1 MSDPLNP
8 YQHFL
13 GIEVDPRRPDFGKV
27 FGINK
32 KTSADEIDRLAS
44 AVIADLMTAKPE
56 KETKRWQDLVKQL
69 ENAKA
74 KLIRRAENIAKADQ
88 SPSPPSSVA
97 AYQPPAQSPPAQSP
111 PAQSPAAEKASSQ
124 SQLPAPSKGLPK
136 NQNTDASQ
144 PSHDK
149 KNATVKQHQQ
159 ASPIEDPPTPSET
172 VGLPQPASGKPKTSV
187 GPRKRAGTEADDQ
200 LSFSL
205 DAPDESDS
213 FDSDTN
219 ISGQSFS
226 TSPVMAT
233 TVDPMAAVIDPTL
246 CWEKFDLKQ
255 VPAPVSLFASRETTQ
270 MTASPTH
277 LATPFLPPPALTAID
292 TPQPGVQSISL
303 PSAGTEISATNP
315 SDQNEDRPA
324 LSDRK
329 TFYTETYRAKSK
341 TSTMIGGTILA
352 MIIVGAVS
360 YVAIFGGGGSDKPAD
375 SDLAQG
381 QTTDETKDKNDAKKE
396 QGNQKPPPADPEIKR
411 IGNTDQPKDPTSK
424 KNGVGMVDNK
434 NNTPDSKKENPAN
447 EKPEP
452 TEPKETDA
460 KKTDPKKTDTP
471 ETAPK
476 TTDPPV
482 KKEPDPVKPKNSDVA
497 ALGNYL
503 QQARQKLL
511 ERNFVEANR
520 LIENAGKLPVL
531 PEHQILLDRLVSV
544 SDYYKQFWNN
554 VVEGCGKLKALDEVK
569 FSDTNIVK
577 IVESSEEKIIYR
589 AGGQRFEK
597 APRELQIGLAM
608 KIAEKEMDPDAAD
621 TRIIRGAVFAIQA
634 VEDPVRGEKAQELWE
649 EAKLIGGDT
658 DNLILFL
665 SDQYDLISSFITK
678 SKLPNEEEATA
689 AEEEFKN
696 QYDAQ
701 MKLAS
706 RNTKAAGTFAQTLLT
721 KVAGI
726 DDAGDRHAIFQAAIF
741 YAGKSGDVELT
752 MQALSDMNKWFTIS
766 LEEETFSALEKMN
779 KNRLK
784 PEQKREITRTA
795 FEYMDRAKQATNTD
809 LELQFAELALAAARG
824 ARDPKLVETAGRE
837 VLRIK
842 NSQ

>member
-27 FGINK
+27 FGINN

-56 KETKRWQDLVKQL
+56 KSINRWQELVKQL

-74 KLIRRAENIAKADQ
+74 KLIRRAENIAKADHN
-88 SPSPPSSVA
+88 PSPPSSVA
-97 AYQPPAQSPPAQSP
+97 AYQPPAQSPAT
-111 PAQSPAAEKASSQ
+111 EKASSQ
-124 SQLPAPSKGLPK
+124 AQLPVPSKGYSE
-136 NQNTDASQ
+136 NQNTDESQ
-144 PSHDK
+144 PSQDEK
-149 KNATVKQHQQ
+149 TATVKQHQQ
-159 ASPIEDPPTPSET
+159 ATPIEKPPTPAET
-172 VGLPQPASGKPKTSV
+172 VGLPQPASGKPKRAV
-187 GPRKRAGTEADDQ
+187 GPQKRPGTETDDQ

-219 ISGQSFS
+219 ISGQTFS

-246 CWEKFDLKQ
+246 CWKTFDLKQ
-255 VPAPVSLFASRETTQ
+255 VPAPASLLASSGKTTQ
-270 MTASPTH
+270 FVASPTKP
-277 LATPFLPPPALTAID
+277 ATPFLPAPAQTTND
-292 TPQPGVQSISL
+292 THQPGVQSIS
-303 PSAGTEISATNP
+303 PPGAGAEISVANP
-315 SDQNEDRPA
+315 SDQNEGRPA

-360 YVAIFGGGGSDKPAD
+360 YVAIFGGGGSDEPTD
-375 SDLAQG
+375 SDLAKG
-381 QTTDETKDKNDAKKE
+381 QTTDENKDKNDATNE
-396 QGNQKPPPADPEIKR
+396 QSNQNSDPADPGKTK
-411 IGNTDQPKDPTSK
+411 IGNTDPSEKSTSK

-434 NNTPDSKKENPAN
+434 NNTPDSKKGNPASEN
-447 EKPEP
+447 PEP
-452 TEPKETDA
+452 TEPKG
-460 KKTDPKKTDTP
+460 TDPKKTDPP
-471 ETAPK
+471 ETEPK
-476 TTDPPV
+476 TTDPPP
-482 KKEPDPVKPKNSDVA
+482 KKKPDPVKPKNSDVA

-531 PEHQILLDRLVSV
+531 PEHQLLLDRLVSV
-544 SDYYKQFWNN
+544 SGYYKQFWNR

-577 IVESSEEKIIYR
+577 IVESSEERIIYR

-678 SKLPNEEEATA
+678 SKLPNDEEITA
-689 AEEEFKN
+689 AEEGFKN

-706 RNTKAAGTFAQTLLT
+706 RNTKAAGTFAQELLI
-721 KVAGI
+721 KVPGI